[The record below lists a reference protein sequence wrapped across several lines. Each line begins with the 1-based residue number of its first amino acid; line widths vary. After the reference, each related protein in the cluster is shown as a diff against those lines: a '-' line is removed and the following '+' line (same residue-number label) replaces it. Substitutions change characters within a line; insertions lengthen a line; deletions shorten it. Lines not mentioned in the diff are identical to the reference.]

1 MNKWNKM
8 NKIGWNARRILSI
21 FMAAILPCFLLPVDS
36 AAHTIQGRAA
46 AGLEA
51 AGGDLYEG
59 PLHRSIRQNGR
70 TATTYTV
77 VFDANIDG
85 KETIVKTSQVEEG
98 GSIHSIVV
106 PRSGWNL
113 TGWYTDKGYTSKWD
127 FNSTVTEDLHL
138 YAKWQEMEQEEP
150 IILNGS
156 PLDSETQQRLNNLGP
171 GKTVTICTES
181 DTEISS
187 ITFKNGIVNHLIF
200 TGPGHL
206 TITGDISL
214 GNADGSTITLKD
226 GANIT
231 ANGNLSVGSS
241 GSANGKLTVT
251 GDSTLDLGDYTPRNF
266 DHLEINGGG
275 KLSGESILRLLSP
288 LELSGSFTLEINS
301 SPILTLSNPG
311 GYSNLT
317 DLEKEAFANSILSS
331 LPDGCC
337 VGEWQSPEDNLQ
349 YYTILDCETQKPA
362 NNIQLRDWITPTLEL
377 CPSQTSLEGGG
388 PVTLELKGTDLPP
401 DAVVTLTCDD
411 SSIPLT
417 AGDGHTWTATLPNQ
431 TKTYTFTASYAG
443 NKTTHRKAS
452 SDPCTITVTHQPLDI
467 QDAEVT
473 LDADGCVYDGTAQ
486 TPAATVA
493 LDGQPLKE
501 EADYTIAYRQ
511 NINAG
516 NAAEAIITGIGGY
529 RGEKKAVFTIKLA
542 TPVIQWEENT
552 QQTAQYNG
560 SPANISILPSVTLAN
575 GEQFSGTILY
585 SYCADGAGNFT
596 DGLPAQPGSYNIK
609 AHIAAQGNYSAAES
623 TNTLRLTIKNDDSG
637 GSSSGGNGSSGPST
651 GGNPSGGNSSGGN
664 GSSGNPGGNPSGGNS
679 SGSPSGGNSS
689 GSSSGG
695 SSSGSSSGG
704 NSSSGNANGSCGSS
718 TGNCPGSQLPACQ
731 RKFETVQHFV
741 GVTIVT
747 VAETGPNCHL
757 VRTTQTRTET
767 ISPSAIKVTETVWIP
782 EGTSITE
789 TLTET
794 LADGTIVQTETA
806 TAIDGQTVITVTI
819 SYPDG
824 CILKTVTKTAVNSKG
839 KKQTVTT
846 ATKINADDTISSI
859 TETILIKG
867 IQANTDAT
875 ITITRNGAGKTIQ
888 ATADLQT
895 ILPEGP
901 VPTRI
906 SLTQSATSQ
915 ILEATGG
922 TDAGITLAVTSH
934 TGQTKKCLKVNTK
947 DLTPGN
953 GLFLYK
959 INEKTGKHQLVEGS
973 NGTSKKDTADVAVSK
988 NGNLSVPLKR
998 EGVYECVSKKKHKQL
1013 TEEILNTISLAKPSA
1028 AIYRINKKETAKL
1041 AIPFSSG
1048 MDMSNVQSITYQSS
1062 DPGSFAVKKL
1072 GIKKVRITAKKSGA
1086 FQIKATVKLKNG
1098 KTKTLYYKVTVK
1110 N

>member
-1 MNKWNKM
+1 MNRLKRD
-8 NKIGWNARRILSI
+8 ARRILSI

-36 AAHTIQGRAA
+36 AAHAIQGRASA
-46 AGLEA
+46 SLEA
-51 AGGDLYEG
+51 AGGDLSES
-59 PLHRSIRQNGR
+59 PLHGSICQVGR

-85 KETIVKTSQVEEG
+85 QETIVKTSQVEEG
-98 GSIHSIVV
+98 GSISSIVV

-113 TGWYTDKGYTSKWD
+113 TGWYTDKEYNDNDKWD

-138 YAKWQEMEQEEP
+138 YAKWQEVELEEP

-156 PLDSETQQRLNNLGP
+156 PPDSETQQRLNNLGP

-187 ITFKNGIVNHLIF
+187 ITFKDGTVNHLIF

-226 GANIT
+226 GANVT

-337 VGEWQSPEDNLQ
+337 VGEWQSPEDNFQ
-349 YYTILDCETQKPA
+349 YYTILDCITREPA
-362 NNIQLRDWITPTLEL
+362 RNIQLQNWITPKLEL
-377 CPSQTSLEGGG
+377 CPSQTTLEGGG
-388 PVTLELKGTDLPP
+388 LVTLELKGTEDLPEN
-401 DAVVTLTCDD
+401 ANVTLMYNDT
-411 SSIPLT
+411 SISLT
-417 AGDGHTWTATLPNQ
+417 KGEGYTWTATLPNQ
-431 TKTYTFTASYAG
+431 DQTYTFTACYDG
-443 NKTTHRKAS
+443 DETHRKAS
-452 SDPCTITVTHQPLDI
+452 AACTIATTYQPLDI
-467 QDAEVT
+467 QKAEVT
-473 LDADGCVYDGTAQ
+473 LDAGGCVYDGTAQ
-486 TPAATVA
+486 TPAATVS
-493 LDGQPLKE
+493 LDGQTLKE
-501 EADYTIAYRQ
+501 GVDYTIGYRQ
-511 NINAG
+511 NVNAG
-516 NAAEAIITGIGGY
+516 NDAKAIITGIGGY
-529 RGEKKAVFTIKLA
+529 RGEKTATFTIKRA
-542 TPVIQWEENT
+542 VPVIQWEENA

-560 SPANISILPSVTLAN
+560 SPANISIPPSVILAN
-575 GEQFSGTILY
+575 GEQFTGTILY

-596 DGLPAQPGSYNIK
+596 DGLPAQPGPYNIK

-623 TNTLRLTIKNDDSG
+623 TNTLRLTIENADSSS
-637 GSSSGGNGSSGPST
+637 SSSGAGTGGDPSSSSASSENSGGDPSSSSASSENPGGGPSSSSASSENSGGDPSSSSASSENSGGDPSSSSSSGAGTGGDPSSSSASSENPGGDPSSSSSSGAGT
-651 GGNPSGGNSSGGN
+651 GGNPSTSSASGENPDGDPSSSSASSENSGGDPSTSSSSGAGTGGDPSSSSSSGGS
-664 GSSGNPGGNPSGGNS
+664 GSSGNPGGTPSGGNS

-689 GSSSGG
+689 SG
-695 SSSGSSSGG
+695 
-704 NSSSGNANGSCGSS
+704 NPSSGNANGSCCNS
-718 TGNCPGSQLPACQ
+718 TGSCPGSRIPFCQ

-747 VAETGPNCHL
+747 VTETGPNCHL
-757 VRTTQTRTET
+757 ARITQTRTET

-806 TAIDGQTVITVTI
+806 TAIDGQTVITVTT

-824 CILKTVTKTAVNSKG
+824 SILKAVTKTTVNSKG

-859 TETILIKG
+859 TETTIIKG

-875 ITITRNGAGKTIQ
+875 ITVTRDGTGKTIQ
-888 ATADLQT
+888 ATANLNST
-895 ILPEGP
+895 
-901 VPTRI
+901 
-906 SLTQSATSQ
+906 A
-915 ILEATGG
+915 
-922 TDAGITLAVTSH
+922 
-934 TGQTKKCLKVNTK
+934 
-947 DLTPGN
+947 
-953 GLFLYK
+953 
-959 INEKTGKHQLVEGS
+959 HQ
-973 NGTSKKDTADVAVSK
+973 
-988 NGNLSVPLKR
+988 
-998 EGVYECVSKKKHKQL
+998 
-1013 TEEILNTISLAKPSA
+1013 
-1028 AIYRINKKETAKL
+1028 
-1041 AIPFSSG
+1041 
-1048 MDMSNVQSITYQSS
+1048 
-1062 DPGSFAVKKL
+1062 
-1072 GIKKVRITAKKSGA
+1072 
-1086 FQIKATVKLKNG
+1086 
-1098 KTKTLYYKVTVK
+1098 
-1110 N
+1110 